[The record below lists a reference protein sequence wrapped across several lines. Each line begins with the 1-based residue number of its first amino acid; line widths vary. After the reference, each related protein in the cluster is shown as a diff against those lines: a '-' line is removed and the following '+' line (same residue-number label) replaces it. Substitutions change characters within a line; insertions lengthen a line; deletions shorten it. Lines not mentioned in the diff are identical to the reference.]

1 MNTNKIMDCERSK
14 IERWSRFQLSNS
26 WKTIGVLIS
35 VLCFVTLMVMKISG
49 VEPSWINDVLK
60 RALIVGFLIISL
72 SKEKDED
79 EMIASL
85 RAKSYALAFIF
96 GVLYSLVQPAVDYV
110 VHNYIYEASENNT
123 FSYFQVLW
131 FMLLVQ
137 IMFFEVL
144 KRNR

>member
-1 MNTNKIMDCERSK
+1 MMDCERTK

-26 WKTIGVLIS
+26 WKRVGIVLSLITF
-35 VLCFVTLMVMKISG
+35 LTLMTMKFFE
-49 VEPSWINDVLK
+49 VEPSWINGVLK
-60 RALIVGFLIISL
+60 RVLIVGFLIISI

-85 RAKSYALAFIF
+85 RSMSYTLAFIF
-96 GVLYSLVQPAVDYV
+96 GVLYALVQPAVDYV
-110 VHNYIYEASENNT
+110 IHNYVYEASGNNT
-123 FSYFQVLW
+123 FSYFQILW